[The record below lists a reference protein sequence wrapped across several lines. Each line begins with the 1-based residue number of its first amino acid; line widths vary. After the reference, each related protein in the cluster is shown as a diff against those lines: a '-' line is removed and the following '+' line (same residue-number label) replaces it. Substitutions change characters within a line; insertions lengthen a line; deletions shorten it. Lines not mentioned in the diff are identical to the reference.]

1 MLNNITLVGRIVK
14 DPELKQ
20 TQNGVAY
27 LNFAIAVERDYA
39 GADGNRITD
48 FLDCKAWK
56 GTAEFIAKWFKKGSW
71 IGLTG
76 SMQTD
81 SYTDKDG
88 NNRKAVYC
96 NAKTASF
103 VGSKDGNSAQ
113 QTQTATEDALA
124 GFKDVTEEDIPF

>member
-1 MLNNITLVGRIVK
+1 MLNNITLVGRMVK

-20 TQNGVAY
+20 TQNGIAY

-56 GTAEFIAKWFKKGSW
+56 GTAEFIAKWFKRGSW

-96 NAKTASF
+96 QVKTASF
-103 VGSKDGNSAQ
+103 VGSAQKDNSAQ
-113 QTQTATEDALA
+113 QTENNDALA
-124 GFKDVTEEDIPF
+124 GFTEVHETDIPF